1 MAFLARA
8 LRQSNSH
15 LSSRC
20 PAVAASCRWIF
31 PTAAAGSSE
40 AGAAVAPADPEL
52 PPPRE
57 PVGGARVELPPNPED
72 ALEVFV
78 DGHAVRIPKGFTVLQ
93 ACEVAGVDIPRFCYH
108 SRLSIAG
115 NCRMCLVEVEKSP
128 KPVASCA
135 MPALPGMKIKTN
147 TPVAKKA
154 REGVMEFL
162 LMNHPLDCPICDQ
175 GGECDLQDQS
185 MAFGADRGRFTEMKR
200 SVVDKNLGP
209 LVKTVMTRCIQ
220 CTRCV
225 RFATEVAG
233 VQDLGML
240 GRGSGEEIGTY
251 VEKLMTSELSGNV
264 IDICPV
270 GALTSKPFAF
280 KARNWELK
288 GTETIDVTDAVGSN
302 IRVDSRGPEVMRIVP
317 RLNEDINEEWIS
329 DKTRFCYDGLKRQRL
344 NDPMIRGP
352 DGRFKAVTWRDALA
366 VVAEVLHQVKPEEI
380 TGVAG
385 KLSDA
390 ESMMALKD
398 FVNRMGSD
406 KVLCEGNGP
415 NPPADLRS
423 NYLMNTGIAGLEKA
437 DVFLLVGTQPRVEA
451 SMVNARIQKTVK
463 ATQAKVG
470 YIGPPADFNYDHEH
484 LGTGPQTLVEIAEG
498 RHPFCSVLQSA
509 KNPVII
515 AGAGLF
521 EREDQD
527 ALFSTIETVA
537 KKFNVTRPD
546 WNGLN
551 VLLLHAAQA
560 AALDLG
566 LIANPAESIKSA
578 KFLYLMGADDI
589 SLDKL
594 PEDAF
599 VVYQGHHGD
608 KAVYRANVILPSSA
622 FSEKEGTYENTE
634 GCTQWTIPAVPTVG
648 DARDDWKIIRAL
660 SEVAGAQLPYD
671 SLSDVRDRIST
682 VAPNLIHV
690 DEKEPCTITSEVKP
704 PVKQQQSLPQTVP
717 YPNCHLARS
726 TLTRHVMVLHCA
738 TPPVSPLATR
748 SCRLHGACGALP
760 HPAAATARTLEHPP
774 RLFVSVGD
782 TRADRAVCRVRRRV
796 RYEEED
802 EEDDEEWGHNED
814 VARMERYTE
823 DARDQALLVKARVD
837 DEVEVVLVFKG
848 FSSSL
853 SGGTAA
859 DPARSV
865 LPERA
870 IIQSV
875 DVVKGPFDPNN
886 IEYLEKGL
894 EWEDFK
900 GRLQ

>member
-1 MAFLARA
+1 MGFVLRA
-8 LRQSNSH
+8 LQR
-15 LSSRC
+15 SR
-20 PAVAASCRWIF
+20 PVIGGRVSAFRWITST
-31 PTAAAGSSE
+31 PDLHKPEGAAAAE
-40 AGAAVAPADPEL
+40 PAAPE
-52 PPPRE
+52 PEIPPRT
-57 PVGGARVELPPNPED
+57 PVGGARVQLSNPDD
-72 ALEVFV
+72 AIEVFV
-78 DGHAVRIPKGFTVLQ
+78 DGYPVKIPKGMTVLQ

-185 MAFGADRGRFTEMKR
+185 MAFGSDRGRFTEMKR

-225 RFATEVAG
+225 RFASEIAG

-288 GTETIDVTDAVGSN
+288 GTESIDVTDAVGSN
-302 IRVDSRGPEVMRIVP
+302 IRIDSRGPEVMRILP

-352 DGRFKAVTWRDALA
+352 DGRFKSVSWRDALA
-366 VVAEVLHQVKPEEI
+366 VVAEVIHQVKPDEI
-380 TGVAG
+380 VGVAG

-398 FVNRMGSD
+398 FVNRMGSNS
-406 KVLCEGNGP
+406 VLCEGNGP
-415 NPPADLRS
+415 NPQADLRS
-423 NYLMNTGIAGLEKA
+423 SYLMNTSIAGLEKA

-451 SMVNARIQKTVK
+451 PMVNARIRKTVK
-463 ATQAKVG
+463 ANQAKVA
-470 YIGPPADFNYDHEH
+470 YIGPPTDINYDHQH
-484 LGTGPQTLVEIAEG
+484 IGTGAETLVELVEG
-498 RHPFCSVLQSA
+498 RHPFSSTLLSA

-515 AGAGLF
+515 VGAGIF
-521 EREDQD
+521 ERDDKD
-527 ALFSTIETVA
+527 AVFSAVETIA
-537 KKFNVTRPD
+537 KNAKVVRPD

-551 VLLLHAAQA
+551 VLLLSAAQA

-566 LIANPAESIKSA
+566 LVSSPNDTIPSA

-589 SLDKL
+589 SLEKVPD
-594 PEDAF
+594 DAF

-608 KAVYRANVILPSSA
+608 KSVYRANVILPASA

-634 GCTQWTIPAVPTVG
+634 GCTQWTVPAVPTVG
-648 DARDDWKIIRAL
+648 DARDDWKIVRAL
-660 SEVAGAQLPYD
+660 SEVAGVRLPYD
-671 SLSDVRDRIST
+671 SLTAIRARIKT
-682 VAPNLIHV
+682 VAPNLLQV
-690 DEKEPCTITSEVKP
+690 DEREPATMSFELKP
-704 PVKQQQSLPQTVP
+704 PVTQKISSDPFK
-717 YPNCHLARS
+717 
-726 TLTRHVMVLHCA
+726 
-738 TPPVSPLATR
+738 
-748 SCRLHGACGALP
+748 
-760 HPAAATARTLEHPP
+760 PAIENFYMTD
-774 RLFVSVGD
+774 SI
-782 TRADRAVCRVRRRV
+782 TRASKIMAQCS
-796 RYEEED
+796 
-802 EEDDEEWGHNED
+802 
-814 VARMERYTE
+814 AS
-823 DARDQALLVKARVD
+823 LLK
-837 DEVEVVLVFKG
+837 K
-848 FSSSL
+848 
-853 SGGTAA
+853 
-859 DPARSV
+859 
-865 LPERA
+865 
-870 IIQSV
+870 
-875 DVVKGPFDPNN
+875 
-886 IEYLEKGL
+886 
-894 EWEDFK
+894 
-900 GRLQ
+900 

>member
-1 MAFLARA
+1 MGFLRA
-8 LRQSNSH
+8 LHRSKPLLRSH
-15 LSSRC
+15 LSASASLRWVSSSTALQR
-20 PAVAASCRWIF
+20 PESAGLAA
-31 PTAAAGSSE
+31 E
-40 AGAAVAPADPEL
+40 PADP
-52 PPPRE
+52 PPRT
-57 PVGGARVELPPNPED
+57 PVGGARFHLAKPED
-72 ALEVFV
+72 AIEVFV
-78 DGHAVRIPKGFTVLQ
+78 DGYPVKIPKGMTVLQ

-135 MPALPGMKIKTN
+135 MPALPGMKIKTD

-302 IRVDSRGPEVMRIVP
+302 IRIDSRGPEVMRIIP

-344 NDPMIRGP
+344 NDPMIRGS

-366 VVAEVLHQVKPEEI
+366 VVAEVAHQVKPEEI
-380 TGVAG
+380 VGVAG
-385 KLSDA
+385 RLSDA
-390 ESMMALKD
+390 ESLMALKD
-398 FVNRMGSD
+398 FLNKMGSNN
-406 KVLCEGNGP
+406 VSCEGNGISP
-415 NPPADLRS
+415 NADLRPS
-423 NYLMNTGIAGLEKA
+423 YLLNTTIAGLEKA
-437 DVFLLVGTQPRVEA
+437 DAFLLVGTQPRVEA
-451 SMVNARIQKTVK
+451 PMVNARIRKTVR
-463 ATQAKVG
+463 ATQAKVA
-470 YIGPPADFNYDHEH
+470 YIGSPSDFNYDHQH
-484 LGTGPQTLVEIAEG
+484 IGTGPETLLEIAEG
-498 RHPFCSVLQSA
+498 RHPFCSTLLTA
-509 KNPVII
+509 KNPVIMV
-515 AGAGLF
+515 GAGIF
-521 EREDQD
+521 ERKDKD
-527 ALFSTIETVA
+527 AIFSAVETIA
-537 KKFNVTRPD
+537 KSAKVVRPD

-551 VLLLHAAQA
+551 ILLLHAAQA

-566 LIANPAESIKSA
+566 LVSSPIESIQSA
-578 KFLYLMGADDI
+578 KFLYLMGADDVN
-589 SLDKL
+589 LDKL
-594 PEDAF
+594 PDDAF

-608 KAVYRANVILPSSA
+608 KGVYRANVILPSAA

-634 GCTQWTIPAVPTVG
+634 GCSQWTVPAVPTVG

-660 SEVAGAQLPYD
+660 SEVAGVRLPYD
-671 SLSDVRDRIST
+671 NLEAVRARIAM
-682 VAPNLIHV
+682 VAPNLLHV
-690 DEKEPCTITSEVKP
+690 DEREPSTVSLEMKP
-704 PVKQQQSLPQTVP
+704 
-717 YPNCHLARS
+717 
-726 TLTRHVMVLHCA
+726 
-738 TPPVSPLATR
+738 
-748 SCRLHGACGALP
+748 
-760 HPAAATARTLEHPP
+760 
-774 RLFVSVGD
+774 SVQHQMSHAPFEAVVD
-782 TRADRAVCRVRRRV
+782 NFYMTDSITRASKIMAQCSS
-796 RYEEED
+796 
-802 EEDDEEWGHNED
+802 
-814 VARMERYTE
+814 M
-823 DARDQALLVKARVD
+823 LLK
-837 DEVEVVLVFKG
+837 K
-848 FSSSL
+848 
-853 SGGTAA
+853 
-859 DPARSV
+859 
-865 LPERA
+865 
-870 IIQSV
+870 
-875 DVVKGPFDPNN
+875 
-886 IEYLEKGL
+886 
-894 EWEDFK
+894 
-900 GRLQ
+900 

>member
-1 MAFLARA
+1 MGLGLLA
-8 LRQSNSH
+8 LRASRSSALSRLPRAFASQNPSSNAIIRGIVSTPE
-15 LSSRC
+15 LQN
-20 PAVAASCRWIF
+20 PE
-31 PTAAAGSSE
+31 AAAAQPE
-40 AGAAVAPADPEL
+40 PEPEL
-52 PPPRE
+52 PPRK
-57 PVGGARVELPPNPED
+57 PVAGARVHFTKPED
-72 ALEVFV
+72 AIEVFV
-78 DGHAVRIPKGFTVLQ
+78 DGYPVKIPKGMTVLQ
-93 ACEVAGVDIPRFCYH
+93 ACEIAGVDIPRFCYH
-108 SRLSIAG
+108 SRLSVAG

-135 MPALPGMKIKTN
+135 MPALPGMKIKTD
-147 TPVAKKA
+147 TPIAKKA

-185 MAFGADRGRFTEMKR
+185 MAFGSDRGRFTEMKR

-288 GTETIDVTDAVGSN
+288 GTESIDVTDAVGSN
-302 IRVDSRGPEVMRIVP
+302 IRIDSRGPEVMRILP

-380 TGVAG
+380 VGVAG
-385 KLSDA
+385 RLSDA

-398 FVNRMGSD
+398 LLNRMGSNNIW
-406 KVLCEGNGP
+406 CEGNGL
-415 NPPADLRS
+415 NPQADLRS
-423 NYLMNTGIAGLEKA
+423 GFLLNSSIAGLEKA

-451 SMVNARIQKTVK
+451 AMVNARIRKTVR

-470 YIGPPADFNYDHEH
+470 YIGPPTDLNYDHKH
-484 LGTGPQTLVEIAEG
+484 LGTGPQTLLEIAEG
-498 RHPFCSVLQSA
+498 RHPFCSALLNA
-509 KNPVII
+509 KNPAII
-515 AGAGLF
+515 VGAGLF
-521 EREDQD
+521 ERKDKD
-527 ALFSTIETVA
+527 AILSAVEIIA
-537 KKFNVTRPD
+537 KLGKVVRPD

-551 VLLLHAAQA
+551 VLLLNAAQA

-566 LIANPAESIKSA
+566 LVPESSNSVESA
-578 KFLYLMGADDI
+578 KFLYLMGADDVDM
-589 SLDKL
+589 DKV
-594 PEDAF
+594 PGDAF

-608 KAVYRANVILPSSA
+608 RSVYRANVIFPASA

-634 GCTQWTIPAVPTVG
+634 GCSQETLPAVPIVG

-660 SEVAGAQLPYD
+660 SEVAGIRLPYD
-671 SLSDVRDRIST
+671 TLGAVRTRIRA
-682 VAPNLIHV
+682 VAPNLLHL
-690 DEKEPCTITSEVKP
+690 DEREPPAISSAVKP
-704 PVKQQQSLPQTVP
+704 QFSQK
-717 YPNCHLARS
+717 
-726 TLTRHVMVLHCA
+726 
-738 TPPVSPLATR
+738 VSVAPF
-748 SCRLHGACGALP
+748 
-760 HPAAATARTLEHPP
+760 ATAVENFYMTD
-774 RLFVSVGD
+774 SV
-782 TRADRAVCRVRRRV
+782 TRASKIMAQCT
-796 RYEEED
+796 
-802 EEDDEEWGHNED
+802 
-814 VARMERYTE
+814 A
-823 DARDQALLVKARVD
+823 QLLK
-837 DEVEVVLVFKG
+837 
-848 FSSSL
+848 
-853 SGGTAA
+853 
-859 DPARSV
+859 
-865 LPERA
+865 
-870 IIQSV
+870 
-875 DVVKGPFDPNN
+875 
-886 IEYLEKGL
+886 
-894 EWEDFK
+894 
-900 GRLQ
+900 